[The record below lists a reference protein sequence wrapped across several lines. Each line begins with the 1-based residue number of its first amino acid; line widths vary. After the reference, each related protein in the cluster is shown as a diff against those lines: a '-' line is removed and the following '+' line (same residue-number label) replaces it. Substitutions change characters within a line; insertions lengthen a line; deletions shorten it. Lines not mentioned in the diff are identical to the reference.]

1 MYATRLDWCAE
12 DNLNVPVVDKDGL
25 ADGTMLTRELD
36 VIIGTDVV
44 YWPQMIK
51 PLVNTLTKLFTI

>member
-12 DNLNVPVVDKDGL
+12 DNLNVQVVDKDGI

-51 PLVNTLTKLFTI
+51 PLVNTLTKLFKK

>member
-44 YWPQMIK
+44 YWP
-51 PLVNTLTKLFTI
+51 

>member
-12 DNLNVPVVDKDGL
+12 DNLNEPVVDKDGL
-25 ADGTMLTRELD
+25 ADGTMLTKELD

>member
-12 DNLNVPVVDKDGL
+12 DNLNVSVVDKDGL
-25 ADGTMLTRELD
+25 ADGTMLSRELD

-44 YWPQMIK
+44 YWP
-51 PLVNTLTKLFTI
+51 